1 MAALLECGLWRAAPL
16 ILASKS
22 SARAR
27 LLEHA
32 GVPFEACDSNLDER
46 NVAGIDELDARE
58 QASRLA
64 LEKAWLVSHRFPG
77 RIVVGADQTLDLSGR
92 ILHKATS
99 IDEALRQLRAM
110 AGSAHRLTSA
120 VSCVR
125 DNETL
130 FEIVDVAEI
139 RMRRLGEATLRAY
152 AKSMG
157 ARIMSTVG
165 GYEIEGFGANLMESV
180 NGDMFTVMG
189 LPLLQ
194 LLAKLRAIGVIGVED
209 EVG

>member
-99 IDEALRQLRAM
+99 IDEALRRGENHVELGRADQLQIA
-110 AGSAHRLTSA
+110 A
-120 VSCVR
+120 
-125 DNETL
+125 
-130 FEIVDVAEI
+130 I
-139 RMRRLGEATLRAY
+139 
-152 AKSMG
+152 
-157 ARIMSTVG
+157 
-165 GYEIEGFGANLMESV
+165 
-180 NGDMFTVMG
+180 
-189 LPLLQ
+189 
-194 LLAKLRAIGVIGVED
+194 AIGDEEGGVDHLVAGVSGE
-209 EVG
+209 